1 MCFVLYAGTTKP
13 IMRREWQKDAPEL
26 SVEKLSDREAPI
38 KTHFKS
44 PEVQYIGSSSM
55 CGCDFPH
62 VTLHN
67 GDWPMLDPALRGLRR
82 TPDRTATENTNR
94 EALFK
99 LLKET
104 REQSVELYGI
114 WDGNFMEGP
123 KAFEIVLLE
132 KILDP
137 DFYFKEQGFYT
148 VQIESCE
155 DTR

>member
-1 MCFVLYAGTTKP
+1 MCFVLYAGTMKP
-13 IMRREWQKDAPEL
+13 IPRKEWQENTPDL
-26 SVEKLSDREAPI
+26 SVETLSDRDAPI
-38 KTHFKS
+38 KTHFKL

-67 GDWPMLDPALRGLRR
+67 GDWPMLDPVLQGLRR
-82 TPDRTATENTNR
+82 TSDRTATENTNR

-114 WDGNFMEGP
+114 WDGNFIEGP
-123 KAFEIVLLE
+123 KAFETIPLE

-137 DFYFKEQGFYT
+137 DFYLKEQGF
-148 VQIESCE
+148 
-155 DTR
+155 